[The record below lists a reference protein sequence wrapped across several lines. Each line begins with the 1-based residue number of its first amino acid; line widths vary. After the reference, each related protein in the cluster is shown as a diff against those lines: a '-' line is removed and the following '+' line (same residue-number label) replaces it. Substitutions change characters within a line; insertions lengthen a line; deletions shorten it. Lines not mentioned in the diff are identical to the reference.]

1 MKRVV
6 LNAKEFVADIRSG
19 KTDQRLMS
27 DYGLSSASLLKV
39 KNELLNRRLISVSDL
54 KNQMGPVRTR
64 RKINADRFLYEFRQ
78 RPDDLYLM
86 EKYGLKP
93 HHLRKVYQSLIKR
106 HLLSEFEFES
116 REVRVR
122 AVDEERRPAPA
133 VGQVGEASTVISVV
147 GQSDYSEAQF
157 IDRYR
162 DSQLPTDFF
171 KDYSGIPIGKTC
183 PSDLPDFG
191 SPPAETGSRIPGG
204 WRGSQ
209 STVVEI
215 IGGDYCPKCGALK
228 NPASEDS
235 CLSCGVV
242 YSKAHHGTAK
252 VVGASWKDE

>member
-6 LNAKEFVADIRSG
+6 LNAKEFIADIRSG

-27 DYGLSSASLLKV
+27 DYRLSPASLLKV
-39 KNELLNRRLISVSDL
+39 KNELLSRRLISVSDL

-64 RKINADRFLYEFRQ
+64 KKINADRFLYDFRQ

-86 EKYGLKP
+86 EKYSLKP
-93 HHLRKVYQSLIKR
+93 YHLKKVYLSLIKR
-106 HLLSEFEFES
+106 HLLSEFEYES
-116 REVRVR
+116 RDVRVP

-147 GQSDYSEAQF
+147 RQHEDPQAQF

-162 DSQLPTDFF
+162 DSRLPSDFF
-171 KDYSGIPIGKTC
+171 KDYSGIAIGKSC

-191 SPPAETGSRIPGG
+191 LPPAQHTSCVPAGL
-204 WRGSQ
+204 RGSQ
-209 STVVEI
+209 TTVVEI
-215 IGGDYCPKCGALK
+215 IGGDYCPNCGALK
-228 NPASEDS
+228 NPASEDC

-242 YSKAHHGTAK
+242 YAKARLGTTR
-252 VVGASWKDE
+252 VVGAIWKDE